1 LTSAPLANLSST
13 PTSKQPPTHPANPAD
28 PLPSPTAGP
37 ITPGDEYL
45 ARFQL
50 DFASDAPTP
59 ASSGAAAA
67 PASGLQNSGT
77 VVLGSEEGGS

>member
-1 LTSAPLANLSST
+1 MVNGQELS
-13 PTSKQPPTHPANPAD
+13 PMDNVEVGVGAE
-28 PLPSPTAGP
+28 
-37 ITPGDEYL
+37 ITFGDEYL